1 MTSRWTRLRDQK
13 LEGSFPVGLL
23 LLPGLFECAALSP
36 WARLSSACCFQRLPV
51 GGRVVPR
58 CTRAVALMKKQHAR
72 AGLGGGEV
80 RFLEDDAV
88 GRLNITDARRG
99 Q

>member
-1 MTSRWTRLRDQK
+1 MTSRWTGCETKNWKAVSQ
-13 LEGSFPVGLL
+13 SACFFC
-23 LLPGLFECAALSP
+23 LFECAALSP

-51 GGRVVPR
+51 GGRLVPR